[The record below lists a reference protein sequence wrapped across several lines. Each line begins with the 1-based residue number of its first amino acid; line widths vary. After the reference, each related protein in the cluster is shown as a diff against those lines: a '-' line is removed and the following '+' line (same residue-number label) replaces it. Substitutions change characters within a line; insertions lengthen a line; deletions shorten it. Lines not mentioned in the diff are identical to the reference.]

1 MSNSNLFLSL
11 GKPIKNEYGKV
22 IGKIASFTI
31 TPTGKFDS
39 VFIEF
44 GNGQFSK
51 HSMEHLKVVGS
62 EITYLSKVKTQT
74 LMLCD
79 QIPLIWRKDQAAK
92 EAVDKRKI
100 APEVYQDLH
109 ATFENA
115 LTQLRK
121 DAQVTTEEAAIEIDS
136 CDEQLKDLSY
146 AFANLEIEHGIGQ
159 IDEETYKSA
168 LAMLQE
174 NQRRITAE
182 KSDLES
188 MKSKISSTLLGDMSM
203 PPVSAAPKSKQ
214 VYAESVSTTSN
225 TKSELPEPPVVVY
238 VKDIGKSGL

>member
-1 MSNSNLFLSL
+1 
-11 GKPIKNEYGKV
+11 
-22 IGKIASFTI
+22 
-31 TPTGKFDS
+31 
-39 VFIEF
+39 
-44 GNGQFSK
+44 
-51 HSMEHLKVVGS
+51 
-62 EITYLSKVKTQT
+62 
-74 LMLCD
+74 MLCD

-92 EAVDKRKI
+92 EAVDKRRI

-109 ATFENA
+109 TAFENA

-121 DAQVTTEEAAIEIDS
+121 DAQVTTEEATIEIDS
-136 CDEQLKDLSY
+136 CDEELKDLSY

-159 IDEETYKSA
+159 IDEEIYKSA

-182 KSDLES
+182 KADLES
-188 MKSKISSTLLGDMSM
+188 MKSKIASTLLGDMSM
-203 PPVSAAPKSKQ
+203 PQVPVAPKSNK
-214 VYAESVSTTSN
+214 VYAESVSASN